1 MKRFLKILMNRN
13 KKYSVCVINGDG
25 IGIEVISETV
35 RLLDKLPISFD
46 FMEARAGY
54 QCYLDSGNPLPGET
68 ILSCKKA
75 SAILFGA
82 VTTPPN
88 IKNYFS
94 PIVRLRKILHL
105 FANVRP
111 IFSLPLSHLRQ
122 NIDFIIVRENTEDLY
137 QAVERVVRGG
147 VVAERLITGIASKNV
162 INFAFQMVQK
172 QKRKKVTLVHKA
184 NILRLSDGLFL
195 KTAQRIAKKYPDI
208 IFEDMLVD
216 SCAANIIKKP
226 EYFDVIVTTNMFGDI
241 LSDEAAALV
250 GGLGIAASANIGK
263 NYSLFE
269 PVHGSAPKH
278 QGKNTANPVACFF
291 AAVMM
296 LEYLGERQIAD
307 KLRRSILDVIKNNC
321 VTRDLG
327 GQASSSEI
335 TDEVIK
341 IYKRDYNR

>member
-1 MKRFLKILMNRN
+1 MKHFRESRMNRN
-13 KKYSVCVINGDG
+13 KNYTICVIKGDG
-25 IGIEVISETV
+25 IGIDVVSETL

-54 QCYLDSGNPLPGET
+54 ECYLDSGNPLPEET

-94 PIVRLRKILHL
+94 PIVRLRKILNL

-111 IFSLPLSHLRQ
+111 IFSLPLPHLRQ
-122 NIDFIIVRENTEDLY
+122 NIDFIIVRENTEGLY
-137 QAVERVVRGG
+137 QGVERVVRGG
-147 VVAERLITGIASKNV
+147 VVAERLITRIASKNV
-162 INFAFQMVQK
+162 INFAFQMVEK
-172 QKRKKVTLVHKA
+172 QKRRKVTLVHKA

-195 KTAQRIAKKYPDI
+195 KTAQRIAQKYPNVV
-208 IFEDMLVD
+208 FEDMLVD

-250 GGLGIAASANIGK
+250 GGLGIAASANFGK
-263 NYSLFE
+263 NYALFE

-278 QGKNTANPVACFF
+278 QGKNTVNPVACFF

-296 LEYLGERQIAD
+296 LEYLSERQIAD
-307 KLRRSILDVIKNNC
+307 KLHRSILDVMKSNC
-321 VTRDLG
+321 VTIDLG
-327 GQASSSEI
+327 GHTSSSEV